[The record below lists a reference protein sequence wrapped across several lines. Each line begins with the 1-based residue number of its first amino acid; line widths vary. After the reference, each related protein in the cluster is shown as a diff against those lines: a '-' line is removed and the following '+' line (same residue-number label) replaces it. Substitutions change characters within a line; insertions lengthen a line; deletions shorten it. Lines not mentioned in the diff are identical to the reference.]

1 MTSFYINYYHPV
13 VKEVLCKD
21 THRIGRKEVQVE
33 IYRERLGKLSHGDQA
48 SVSDISGKTRPE
60 KVKRGTGNVASSIKG
75 AEAQETG
82 QKVETKKP
90 QVGRRVQVQF
100 QGDNNIK
107 PSILQGQFLN
117 SLDHVMKLV
126 KLPIDESTA
135 VLR

>member
-1 MTSFYINYYHPV
+1 M
-13 VKEVLCKD
+13 LCKD

-82 QKVETKKP
+82 QKVGTKKP
-90 QVGRRVQVQF
+90 QVGQRVQVQI
-100 QGDNNIK
+100 QGE
-107 PSILQGQFLN
+107 QGGKASVYTNLKHLFCRFN
-117 SLDHVMKLV
+117 F
-126 KLPIDESTA
+126 
-135 VLR
+135 